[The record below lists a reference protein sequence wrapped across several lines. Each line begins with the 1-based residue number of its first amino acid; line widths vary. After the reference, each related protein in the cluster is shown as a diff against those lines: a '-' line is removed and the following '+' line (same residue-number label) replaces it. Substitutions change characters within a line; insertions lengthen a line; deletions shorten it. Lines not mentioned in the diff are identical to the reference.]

1 MAAIL
6 RPEHS
11 LKADMSDE
19 NMPWAVPAETVLERL
34 ETSANGIDSAS
45 AKARAGRHGP
55 NKLPDAPRAGPLH
68 RLARQFNNLLILV
81 LIGAAAITAA
91 LGHWIDTGVI
101 MAVVILNAVIGFVQ
115 EGRAEAALDAL
126 RDMLAPKA
134 NVIRAGE
141 RMAIAGADL
150 VPGDIVVLEAGDK
163 IPADLRLIEA
173 AGLTVEE
180 AILTGESVPVRK
192 AVDPVAP
199 DAALGDRRAMGFSG
213 TMVSEG
219 TGLGVVTATGSA
231 TEIGRISTMMAGVQ
245 TLKTPLIHQMEVF
258 AKYLT
263 GVIMGLAGV
272 ILAFTLAFRD
282 LPFAE
287 AFMIVV
293 GLFVAAIPEGLP
305 AVLTVTLAIGVQS
318 MARRNAIIRRLP
330 IIETLGAVSTI
341 CSDKTGTLTR
351 NEMMVAS
358 VVTAQDVATV
368 SGQGYAPEGE
378 VSGSTPAVLEKMAQV
393 AALCNTAALVQGKEG
408 WRVEGDPMEGALL
421 AFAGKLGARITNRPR
436 AKAAIPFDARYR
448 YMAVLHDGLVL
459 LKGAPERVMA
469 HCATQLGADG
479 PEPLDWDYWETASA
493 RIASEGQRVL
503 ALAHMP
509 YDGTSLSHE
518 AVSEGLVLLGLVGLI
533 DPPRTEAIAA
543 VAECHAAGISVKMI
557 TGDHAGTAAAI
568 GRQIGLSQTDQPL
581 TGADID
587 QMDDTAL
594 EAAIRRSDVFAR
606 TSPEHK
612 LRLVQALQARG
623 QVVAMT
629 GDGVND
635 APALKRADAG
645 IAMGQK
651 GSEAAREASDFVL
664 ADDNFAS
671 IAEAVKQGRTVYANL
686 KKVITFLLPVN
697 GGESISLIIAV
708 VFGLMLPITPLQIL
722 WVNMV
727 SSVALAMSL
736 AFERPEQAIM
746 RQPPRRPNAPI
757 ISRFILWRVFLVSIL
772 FAIGIFGQFA
782 LAQAQGA
789 GLAEARTM
797 ALNTLVAMEVFYLFS
812 VRYRHG
818 WSLTWTGAKGT
829 PAVLVAVALVVVLQA
844 GFTYLPLMQALF
856 DTVALAPW
864 QVAQCALAGVVL
876 LLVLELDKY
885 AAKAWKLL
893 GSPRPKRQRA

>member
-1 MAAIL
+1 MT
-6 RPEHS
+6 
-11 LKADMSDE
+11 E
-19 NMPWAVPAETVLERL
+19 NTAFWTIPAEKVLAEL
-34 ETSANGIDSAS
+34 DTSADGLDPEQAS
-45 AKARAGRHGP
+45 ARRAEYGL
-55 NKLPDAPRAGPLH
+55 NKLPDAPRPGPLA

-81 LIGAAAITAA
+81 LIGAAVITAL

-101 MAVVILNAVIGFVQ
+101 MAVVVINAVIGFVQ
-115 EGRAEAALDAL
+115 EGKAEAALDAL

-134 NVIRAGE
+134 NILRAGQ
-141 RMAIAGADL
+141 RMSVAGADL
-150 VPGDIVVLEAGDK
+150 VPGDIVLLEAGDK
-163 IPADLRLIEA
+163 VPADLRLIEIS
-173 AGLTVEE
+173 GMTVEE

-192 AVDPVAP
+192 ATAPVAAEA
-199 DAALGDRRAMGFSG
+199 DLGDRTSMAFSG
-213 TMVSEG
+213 TMVAEG
-219 TGLGVVTATGSA
+219 TGMGVVTATGDK
-231 TEIGRISTMMAGVQ
+231 TEIGRISTMMSNVQ
-245 TLKTPLIHQMEVF
+245 TLKTPLIRQMEIF

-263 GVIMGLAGV
+263 GFILVLATG
-272 ILAFTLAFRD
+272 ILAFTLVLRD
-282 LPFAE
+282 MPFAE

-358 VVTAQDVATV
+358 AVTAQDVVKV
-368 SGQGYAPEGE
+368 SGQGYAPEGKVAGGDE
-378 VSGSTPAVLEKMAQV
+378 NILSSMAQV
-393 AALCNTAALVQGKEG
+393 AALCNTAALVQGDKG

-421 AFAGKLGARITNRPR
+421 AFAGKLGIEPAKRPR
-436 AKAAIPFDARYR
+436 AQASIPFDARYR

-459 LKGAPERVMA
+459 LKGAPERVLA
-469 HCATQLGADG
+469 QCDTQLGADG
-479 PEPLDWDYWETASA
+479 PEPVDKAYWDSASA
-493 RIASEGQRVL
+493 HIANDGQRVL
-503 ALAHMP
+503 ALAQMTHKGS
-509 YDGTSLSHE
+509 DLTHDTVAG
-518 AVSEGLVLLGLVGLI
+518 GLTLLGLVGLI
-533 DPPRTEAIAA
+533 DPPRDEVIAA
-543 VAECHAAGISVKMI
+543 VAECHSAGISVKMI

-568 GRQIGLSQTDQPL
+568 GRQIGLHQTDQPL
-581 TGADID
+581 TGAEID
-587 QMDDTAL
+587 QMDDSAL
-594 EAAIRRSDVFAR
+594 EAAIQRTDVFAR

-645 IAMGQK
+645 IAMGLK

-708 VFGLMLPITPLQIL
+708 LFGLMLPITPLQIL
-722 WVNMV
+722 WINMV

-736 AFERPEQAIM
+736 AFERPEAAIM
-746 RQPPRRPNAPI
+746 RQPPRRANAPI
-757 ISRFILWRVFLVSIL
+757 LSRFILWRVFLVSIL
-772 FAIGIFGQFA
+772 FAMGIFGQFA
-782 LAQAQGA
+782 LAQMQGA
-789 GLAEARTM
+789 GLDEARTM

-818 WSLTWTGAKGT
+818 WSISWQGVKGT
-829 PAVLVAVALVVVLQA
+829 PAVLIAIAIVIVLQA
-844 GFTYLPLMQALF
+844 GFTYLPFMQTLF
-856 DTVALAPW
+856 DTVALSVW
-864 QVAQCALAGVVL
+864 QVGQCAAAGIL
-876 LLVLELDKY
+876 LLVVLEIDKH
-885 AAKAWKLL
+885 AANLWKRL
-893 GSPRPKRQRA
+893 GSEMTAARE

>member
-1 MAAIL
+1 
-6 RPEHS
+6 
-11 LKADMSDE
+11 MSDQ
-19 NMPWAVPAETVLERL
+19 NWWTLPAEQVLEELKTSPDGLSDAEAQARL
-34 ETSANGIDSAS
+34 TDY
-45 AKARAGRHGP
+45 GP
-55 NKLPDAPRAGPLH
+55 NKLPEAPRPSALV

-81 LIGAAAITAA
+81 LVAAAAITAL

-101 MAVVILNAVIGFVQ
+101 MAVVIINAVIGFVQ
-115 EGRAEAALDAL
+115 EGKAEAALEAL
-126 RDMLAPKA
+126 REMLAPKA
-134 NVIRAGE
+134 NVIRAGA
-141 RMAIAGADL
+141 RMSVPGSDL
-150 VPGDIVVLEAGDK
+150 VPGDIVVLDPGDK
-163 IPADLRLIEA
+163 IAADLRWLDV
-173 AGLTVEE
+173 AGLSVEE

-192 AVDPVAP
+192 ALDPVAA
-199 DAALGDRRAMGFSG
+199 DAALGDRASVGFSG
-213 TMVSEG
+213 TMVAEG
-219 TGLGVVTATGSA
+219 TGIGVVTGTGA
-231 TEIGRISTMMAGVQ
+231 QTEIGRISSLMAGVE
-245 TLKTPLIHQMEVF
+245 TLKTPLIQQMEVF
-258 AKYLT
+258 AKVLT
-263 GVIMGLAGV
+263 GFIMALAAA
-272 ILAFTLAFRD
+272 ILAFTMLLRDMAFS
-282 LPFAE
+282 E

-358 VVTAQDVATV
+358 VVTARDQITV

-378 VSGSTPAVLEKMAQV
+378 VSGGDKPTLAAMAKV
-393 AALCNTAALVQGKEG
+393 AALCNTAALVKGDGG

-421 AFAGKLGARITNRPR
+421 AFAGKLGESPDSRPR
-436 AKAAIPFDARYR
+436 PDATIPFDARYR
-448 YMAVLHDGLVL
+448 YMAVLHKGMVL
-459 LKGAPERVMA
+459 LKGAPERVLA
-469 HCATQLGADG
+469 HCAAQMGPDG
-479 PEPLDWDYWETASA
+479 PEPLDTAHWDAAST
-493 RIASEGQRVL
+493 RIAQQGQRVL
-503 ALAHMP
+503 ALAQMP
-509 YDGTSLSHE
+509 FDGGELTHE
-518 AVSEGLVLLGLVGLI
+518 AVSEGLVLLGLIGLI
-533 DPPRTEAIAA
+533 DPPRDEAIAA
-543 VAECHAAGISVKMI
+543 VAECHKAGISVKMI

-568 GRQIGLSQTDQPL
+568 ARQIGLQQTDQPL
-581 TGADID
+581 TGAEID
-587 QMDDTAL
+587 QMEDSAL
-594 EAAIRRSDVFAR
+594 EGAIRRTDVFAR

-686 KKVITFLLPVN
+686 KKVIAFLLPVN

-708 VFGLMLPITPLQIL
+708 LFGLMLPITPLQIL

-736 AFERPEQAIM
+736 AFEQPEKTIM
-746 RQPPRRPNAPI
+746 RQPPRRADAPI
-757 ISRFILWRVFLVSIL
+757 LSRFILWRVFLVSIL
-772 FAIGIFGQFA
+772 FAIGIFGQFT
-782 LAQAQGA
+782 LAQLQGA
-789 GLAEARTM
+789 SVEEARTM

-818 WSLTWTGAKGT
+818 WSLTWDGAKGT
-829 PAVLVAVALVVVLQA
+829 PAVLIAVTLVVLLQA
-844 GFTYLPLMQALF
+844 GFTYLPFMQVLF
-856 DTVALAPW
+856 ETVALSPW

-876 LLVLELDKY
+876 LLVLEFDKH
-885 AAKAWKLL
+885 AAMLWKRR
-893 GSPRPKRQRA
+893 GMVQA